1 MKQELFG
8 KRKIL
13 LKFIS
18 LVGGF
23 FIWIYVVS
31 AAQIELSKTLPLK
44 VDIPK
49 EFAIKNDLP
58 NEVMYRVKGPGI
70 FTRKYVDDK
79 AELLI
84 KKEFYYK
91 KGKKKFN
98 INFDK
103 VGIKLPL
110 GVELLEVRPR
120 SFSLELEKSSSQRV
134 KIKSKISPVILE
146 KYKIGKIKIR
156 PQKIMITGPRSVVRG
171 IKFVETEEID
181 SLTAGINKDLKILL
195 TKPDKRVDLSQSNI
209 SANIEL
215 LSKLKVETLKKVPIV
230 FQSSKLIKNASHKY
244 VDLKVEADENLLK
257 DIDLSE
263 FKVFAIVRQNS
274 SGTTKVK
281 LITKLPQGIK
291 ELEVV
296 PREIK
301 VVVE

>member
-91 KGKKKFN
+91 EGKKKFN